1 MKFRFGAGRSQISTP
16 ASSLYVEIYIRADSD
31 STRLAAFWLSPVRS
45 HSWHSLGA
53 IVVNPIAR
61 LELLHLY
68 TSAAGSGEIIE
79 AQTGAQQFE
88 QECIKDGETLVLTP
102 RLTRIFLA

>member
-1 MKFRFGAGRSQISTP
+1 M
-16 ASSLYVEIYIRADSD
+16 YIRADSD
-31 STRLAAFWLSPVRS
+31 STRLAAFWLSSSTPVRS